1 MKKMMIFISMI
12 LTLCSCSNNS
22 SIVFKG
28 ESKNWSSTY
37 TIENPNGEHHNEIL
51 KIKYKGKN
59 RKDVTGI
66 KYSYK
71 DAVGAGGSGEHPRL
85 SIDGVITS
93 KSGGNGALPPKDSI
107 VHVTVEWNEN
117 KEELQLTSK

>member
-1 MKKMMIFISMI
+1 MKKIMIFISMI

-37 TIENPNGEHHNEIL
+37 TIENPNGEYHNTIL

-59 RKDVTGI
+59 LKDIAGI
-66 KYSYK
+66 KYTYK
-71 DAVGAGGSGEHPRL
+71 GVSVGGSGEQPKL
-85 SIDGVITS
+85 SVDGVITS